1 MYIFEYR
8 KRSHRNCRRLKQ
20 TEEENSFSSG
30 VLEGRKGT
38 KIKEMSTRDV
48 SLFLKEGSLNVIIDR
63 NSLRHANSISRDFE
77 QLLSHPL
84 LRPQLSYSLVQFSP
98 LGSATLAK
106 LLDVPM
112 VDGTSRR
119 GKKGKKKRGREKKRR
134 RVRYKTKGNEG
145 AGKVSSRGRLDD
157 ELFAAN
163 NESWGHLPLSSIIHN

>member
-1 MYIFEYR
+1 MLIRFRETLN
-8 KRSHRNCRRLKQ
+8 NC
-20 TEEENSFSSG
+20 
-30 VLEGRKGT
+30 
-38 KIKEMSTRDV
+38 
-48 SLFLKEGSLNVIIDR
+48 FLTPCSA
-63 NSLRHANSISRDFE
+63 H
-77 QLLSHPL
+77 
-84 LRPQLSYSLVQFSP
+84 SLVQFSP

-134 RVRYKTKGNEG
+134 VRYKTKGNEG

-163 NESWGHLPLSSIIHN
+163 NES